1 MIMSGRFNQQSIE
14 DLIRGEEGWV
24 LSKGT
29 SLNKD
34 RGIDMAERTLV
45 SDSCLANLQK
55 YKCEK

>member
-1 MIMSGRFNQQSIE
+1 MSGRFNQQSIE